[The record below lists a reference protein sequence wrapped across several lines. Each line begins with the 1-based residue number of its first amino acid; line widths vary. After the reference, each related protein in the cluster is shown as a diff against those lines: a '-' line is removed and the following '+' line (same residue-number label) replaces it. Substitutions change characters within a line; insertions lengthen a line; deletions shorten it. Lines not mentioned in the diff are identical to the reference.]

1 MNLKIKEG
9 SLERI
14 HSVRLRLLGFSVL
27 LSVGQK
33 REVRFPIGPACPQ
46 WERLQYASCRGG
58 THIRGP
64 PENPGLVL
72 SCRAAHERVVHDA

>member
-1 MNLKIKEG
+1 MNLGITER
-9 SLERI
+9 SLEKILAANFRLLRFSELR
-14 HSVRLRLLGFSVL
+14 SVR
-27 LSVGQK
+27 QK
-33 REVRFPIGPACPQ
+33 REVCFPIGPAYSR

-64 PENPGLVL
+64 PPKTLVL